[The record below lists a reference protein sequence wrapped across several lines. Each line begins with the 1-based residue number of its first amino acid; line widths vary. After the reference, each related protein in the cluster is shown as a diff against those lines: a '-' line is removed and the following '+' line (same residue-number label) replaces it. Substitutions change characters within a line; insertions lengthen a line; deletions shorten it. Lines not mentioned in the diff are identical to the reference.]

1 MSNVDLRG
9 LAVSTRLLIG
19 LVLILAVCVGLAASN
34 PTWGDYLLFLEE
46 TLGRA
51 AESSGGRSDL
61 VGALLQS
68 QNRAVVEAVVR
79 SQTQRRDYGLF
90 SLYETTIWDVRLV
103 MLGIGGRFLPVSG
116 LDEAKKKL

>member
-1 MSNVDLRG
+1 M
-9 LAVSTRLLIG
+9 STRLLIG
-19 LVLILAVCVGLAASN
+19 LVSVLALCVGLAASN
-34 PTWGDYLLFLEE
+34 PTWADYLLFLEQ

-51 AESSGGRSDL
+51 AEQGGGNSGL
-61 VGALLQS
+61 AGALLQS

-103 MLGIGGRFLPVSG
+103 MLGIGGAFLPVSG
-116 LDEAKKKL
+116 LDEAQKKLQSLKPPPAPR